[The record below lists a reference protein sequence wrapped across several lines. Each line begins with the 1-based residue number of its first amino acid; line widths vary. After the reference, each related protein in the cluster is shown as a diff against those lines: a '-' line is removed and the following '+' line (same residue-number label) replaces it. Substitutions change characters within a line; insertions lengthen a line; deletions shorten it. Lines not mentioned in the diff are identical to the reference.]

1 MSTKYFEDQLQAAIT
16 ARDAHVNSMG
26 DSYNPQAMETMAALQ
41 RRVSEARTELER
53 AKVSA
58 AAAATNVTVT
68 TSVSTG
74 GGNTAIV
81 SLMAGGKG
89 DKRVEVPV
97 GTKLSQILQE
107 LNWDSTN
114 HAFKRRVG
122 PGQTAELQDGLG
134 YVFQAG
140 EYEILMVPQVRGG
153 C

>member
-97 GTKLSQILQE
+97 GTKLGQILQE
-107 LNWDSTN
+107 LNWDTEK
-114 HAFKRRVG
+114 HAFKRRIG
-122 PGQTAELQDGLG
+122 PGQSADLTEGLG
-134 YVFQAG
+134 YTFQAG

>member
-1 MSTKYFEDQLQAAIT
+1 MSTKYFEDQLSAAIS
-16 ARDAHVNSMG
+16 ARDAHVAGMG
-26 DSYNPQAMETMAALQ
+26 DSYDQTAMDKLGLLQ
-41 RRVSEARTELER
+41 RRISEARTELER
-53 AKVSA
+53 AKA
-58 AAAATNVTVT
+58 AAVAQNVTVT

-74 GGNTAIV
+74 SGSNTAVI

-97 GTKLSQILQE
+97 GTKLSQILSE

-114 HAFKRRVG
+114 HVFKRRVG
-122 PGQTAELQDGLG
+122 PGQTADMQDGLNYTFG
-134 YVFQAG
+134 AG